1 MNRIAIA
8 AALGGVSL
16 AQASLAAS
24 TCPARAN
31 AQPDAAWRSAVG
43 QYCQASWVEASH
55 VGADRARFVEGC
67 LRRCRSQAKSGKS
80 AHAGPY
86 TGPIL
91 AAAGAAAGVSA
102 AVAATHH
109 SEKPASP

>member
-8 AALGGVSL
+8 AAFGSVSL
-16 AQASLAAS
+16 AHAAIAAP

-31 AQPDAAWRSAVG
+31 AEPDAAWRSAIG
-43 QYCQASWVEASH
+43 EFCQASWTKAS
-55 VGADRARFVEGC
+55 RAGTGHAGFIKACV
-67 LRRCRSQAKSGKS
+67 RRCQSQAKPTKS
-80 AHAGPY
+80 AHAAAP

-91 AAAGAAAGVSA
+91 AAAGAAAGVTA
-102 AVAATHH
+102 TVAATHH